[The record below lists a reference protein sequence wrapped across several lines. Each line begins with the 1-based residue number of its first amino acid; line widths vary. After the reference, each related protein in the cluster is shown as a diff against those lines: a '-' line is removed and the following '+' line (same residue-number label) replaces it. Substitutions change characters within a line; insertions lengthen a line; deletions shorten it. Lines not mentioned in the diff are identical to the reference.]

1 MRCKRHT
8 VDSSSSIGVCASC
21 LRERLLSLAASAAA
35 SEDNNHPH
43 PHSRTS
49 PPPPPPPPLVLPRA
63 VSPYAAARNSDARG
77 GGGEGSSSSSEKVFE
92 TNRSF
97 KKKQT
102 GLSRFSTFFRT
113 SSNEFSSQD
122 SCDATSR
129 SWFSK
134 VLSPRSKKQ
143 TANTTTTC
151 YIEDLIAS
159 ESNHQ
164 QHQPRQRYCRGMSP
178 ANEPVSVE
186 DSPGRARRTTPA
198 STGTP
203 GRRKTAATTMALCLS
218 PLVRAKPK
226 PNSSFGGYTTGELK
240 SPVKPHIST
249 AASFCANRSK
259 KLAGLGR
266 ADHRR

>member
-21 LRERLLSLAASAAA
+21 LRERLFSLAASAAA
-35 SEDNNHPH
+35 SEDNDHH
-43 PHSRTS
+43 
-49 PPPPPPPPLVLPRA
+49 PPPPPPLVLPRS

-77 GGGEGSSSSSEKVFE
+77 GNSHGGEGSPSEKVFE

-122 SCDATSR
+122 SCDAASR

-143 TANTTTTC
+143 TANTTTC

-178 ANEPVSVE
+178 ANELESVE

-198 STGTP
+198 MGTP

-226 PNSSFGGYTTGELK
+226 CSFGYTSSEMK

-259 KLAGLGR
+259 KLADLGR